1 MRIFTEQPLVEYIDK
16 YPETKT
22 ALQEWA
28 SVAKK
33 SQWTSFADVKE
44 SFADA
49 TSIGDQQYVFNLL
62 GNRHQLIAVI
72 LFPIQLISIKLIHK

>member
-49 TSIGDQQYVFNLL
+49 TSIGSSSMSSTSSATATSSLPSSCS
-62 GNRHQLIAVI
+62 R
-72 LFPIQLISIKLIHK
+72 SS